1 MKDLETRLVKPAV
14 EKNSTQPSLKKSVK
28 KSKISEEH
36 TINNTKYR
44 LIEEWESEDAFFDY
58 VVEKFR

>member
-1 MKDLETRLVKPAV
+1 
-14 EKNSTQPSLKKSVK
+14 LKKSVK

>member
-1 MKDLETRLVKPAV
+1 MKQEI
-14 EKNSTQPSLKKSVK
+14 KNKLTQQSLKKSVRK
-28 KSKISEEH
+28 ESKISEEH

-44 LIEEWESEDAFFDY
+44 LVEEWEGEDAFFDY